1 MYLAIFA
8 ITITLYVYG
17 FIVNFMYL
25 FPKCCCAVN
34 WPLIIAQFLEYCLY
48 IALIAVY
55 GGTLQELGQ
64 IDM

>member
-34 WPLIIAQFLEYCLY
+34 WPLIIA
-48 IALIAVY
+48 
-55 GGTLQELGQ
+55 
-64 IDM
+64 